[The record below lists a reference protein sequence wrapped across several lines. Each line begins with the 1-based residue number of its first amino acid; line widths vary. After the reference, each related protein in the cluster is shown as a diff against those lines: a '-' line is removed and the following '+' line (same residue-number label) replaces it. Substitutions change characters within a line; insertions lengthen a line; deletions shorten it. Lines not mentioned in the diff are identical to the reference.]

1 VAWILLGAGALV
13 AHYFGVVGLIGAT
26 MMGALLLFY
35 LIRQKRRRA
44 AETERKIKAML
55 DIWRDL

>member
-1 VAWILLGAGALV
+1 
-13 AHYFGVVGLIGAT
+13 